1 MALKVGEL
9 FASFNVDTSGV
20 SSAVNSVE
28 KQLSSIGKNLAI
40 GGAAMTAAV
49 TVPLKKAA
57 SEIYQA
63 GSGFDAQMSKVFAI
77 AGDSVTKDAKAMAD
91 LRAAALEMGSTTS
104 FTASEAGEALQYMA
118 MAGWKTQDMLDGLA
132 PIMDL
137 AAASGESLGTV
148 SDIVTDALT
157 AFGLTA
163 ADTAHFTDVLAA
175 ASSNSNT
182 NVAIMGES
190 FKYVAPLAG
199 TLGYSVDDV
208 AVALGL
214 MANAGIKGSMAG
226 TSLRQVLSNLIS
238 PTDTQAEAMKQLG
251 ISLYDS
257 NGKVKDF
264 SELMGD
270 FRTVAQK
277 SGIDMKALRQS
288 VSELDSKLEAGT
300 ITEAEYNARI
310 QDLTEGNG
318 EFLQAVSD
326 LAGARGLSGLLA
338 IMNATDAD
346 FAKLVEAIDT
356 STGAAKRMSK
366 VMLDNAQGD
375 VTLFKSAVEGLEI
388 TLWGLAEGG
397 FRKTVQEATK
407 YVDAFRTAD
416 KATQKGTVLMATLA
430 AATGPVMV
438 GLGGVISILPK
449 LAHTFAA
456 VSGPAALLGM
466 GLVALGAAAIDD
478 QNTIGRTFIKSMTK
492 AGSKVEQF
500 GKKVKATL
508 PKMTTNMKAFLGSI
522 NTGIKRGLP
531 GMIDGASDILTTGI
545 SALAANM
552 KDAGKVSQTL
562 VSTLASG
569 LKRNIPQLVPAA
581 ASLVTNLVSTLISNA
596 PKVLDAG
603 LTLFSTLTD
612 SLLGLDWENIGTTLH
627 DSIVTALSEIKTNF
641 YTLVFG
647 KEPTE
652 EDLGDWGKLGS
663 KLVETIKAG
672 IKKASDG
679 GKNLLGGLVLGNDYN
694 PDDSWGTVAGKIWNK
709 IVSEMGKLLT
719 NAGDLIK
726 GLVLGPNYTADA
738 SWADVATEI
747 WKKIKSGFTT
757 LKSNAK
763 DLLGTIALGDDYKA
777 DDSWEKVGTA
787 LWGKIKTKLSTLASD
802 AKDLIGTLVLKG
814 EYTADTSWA
823 KIGQAIWNKAK
834 EKFSN
839 LAKDAKSIIGTFA
852 LGEGYTA
859 DASWSDIG
867 KAIWNKAKE
876 GFDGM
881 IKARKDFV
889 GELVLGDDYTPDTTW
904 GQIGTKIWQMAQS
917 GFTTLAADAKSFVGK
932 FALGDDYTADSSWAD
947 VGTAIFD
954 TIGNT
959 LSELAANAKE
969 LVAGLVFKPG
979 DEGYNADPS
988 WAQIGEKVWAMVIS
1002 GITSGIDFVTSILT
1016 KIGTPSIDAKN
1027 ISTTVTN
1034 AGTFVTNLVTQLLGG
1049 AITWGNQ
1056 ITNFAQQIAD
1066 KMAGFGWSSLGDSL
1080 GKVVGNLVQAIVNAI
1095 PNALNTA
1102 GKALDVGFTLAG
1114 GIVDS
1119 IASAFKKFNPD
1130 LNVSGIVS
1138 GLVNNIA
1145 DKIPKLFELGGK
1157 VLSAGAIIA
1166 QKLFSSISTA
1176 LSDLDA
1182 SGLAGTLGTA
1192 AADLLKNLL
1201 QNVGGLKDNGEVK
1214 TFLENLGQS
1223 IMDGMGA
1230 LGKIVG
1236 GFVGKLL
1243 GYLFSK
1249 EGLRDIYNAGTTVLE
1264 LILSGM
1270 NAGISGLLNFFG
1282 NAIDN
1287 ILIELGVIDPEA
1299 RAKSEES
1306 GRMLAAAMYAGLESE
1321 LSESM
1326 QGETMMSLMD
1336 YVLTKGGQGTQFS
1349 GDSGLSQSLEFGL
1362 NAILGTALENAVVDG
1377 QKDVEKFRHE
1387 VFSGL
1392 LNSKANDYDFWKM
1405 LGIGTDI
1412 NKDSFPHVGDYNEA
1426 MQDAIAEATKG
1437 YKFWTDYLEAN
1448 VNMSDIMPEDL
1459 NFWGAFLDAY
1469 STGDYDALM
1478 DLMTAQA
1485 TELFG
1490 ASEELQT
1497 ATGQANAARDEAVEA
1512 AHKEIQ
1518 GTAETVKAEVE
1529 NVIKAADESANEFAK
1544 KGLAGAI
1551 ADNTEA
1557 ADAAALS
1564 LSDAVVQEFLLTMS
1578 EENGNTIGTTFVN
1591 AIIAVLEDGSLVTV
1605 ATTLAND
1612 TYSAVSGILTESA
1625 GSGIGSNFGQGLV
1638 NGINSMID
1646 DATAAAANLGSAA
1659 AKALSSAIQE
1669 GSPSKLTAETG
1680 RNFGLGFI
1688 NSILS
1693 SASDASDAA
1702 VLVGRS
1708 AASALE
1714 GAVSDVQS
1722 MAANDMNLPVKQ
1734 RRSEAEVYAA
1744 ESEKAAQQYADAIAR
1759 ALDGARVVMDGED
1772 VGRLVMPTVSEMI
1785 AAEAGSRRWGT
1796 E

>member
-226 TSLRQVLSNLIS
+226 TNLRQVLSNLIS

-300 ITEAEYNARI
+300 ITEAEYNAQI
-310 QDLTEGNG
+310 QKLTDGNG

-338 IMNATDAD
+338 IMNATDED

-508 PKMTTNMKAFLGSI
+508 PKMATNMKAFLGSI

-663 KLVETIKAG
+663 KLVENIKAG

-679 GKNLLGGLVLGNDYN
+679 GKNLLGGLVLGSDYN

-747 WKKIKSGFTT
+747 WKKIKSGFAT

-787 LWGKIKTKLSTLASD
+787 LWSKIKTKLSTLASD

-823 KIGQAIWNKAK
+823 KIGQAIWDKAK

-859 DASWSDIG
+859 DTSWSDIG
-867 KAIWNKAKE
+867 KAIWSKAKE

-954 TIGNT
+954 TIGNK

-979 DEGYNADPS
+979 EEGYNADPS

-1002 GITSGIDFVTSILT
+1002 GITGGIDFVTSILT

-1056 ITNFAQQIAD
+1056 ITDFAQQIAD
-1066 KMAGFGWSSLGDSL
+1066 KMAGFGWSSLGDSM

-1095 PNALNTA
+1095 PGAIDVA
-1102 GKALDVGFTLAG
+1102 GKALNVGFTLAEG
-1114 GIVDS
+1114 LVNSIVSALDS
-1119 IASAFKKFNPD
+1119 SSSTLSG
-1130 LNVSGIVS
+1130 LNISGIVS
-1138 GLVNNIA
+1138 KLVENITTLL
-1145 DKIPKLFELGGK
+1145 PKAFELGGK
-1157 VLSAGAIIA
+1157 VLSAGAHIA
-1166 QKLFSSISTA
+1166 NKIMGSIASA
-1176 LSDLDA
+1176 LSDAEA
-1182 SGLAGTLGTA
+1182 SGISEELSGAANELIDGLLLSITDFGSSDQVKEFMTNLGAGLRSA
-1192 AADLLKNLL
+1192 MNLL
-1201 QNVGGLKDNGEVK
+1201 GDL
-1214 TFLENLGQS
+1214 T
-1223 IMDGMGA
+1223 
-1230 LGKIVG
+1230 GKIAAHLLSKEG
-1236 GFVGKLL
+1236 SQKIWNAGISLGKLL
-1243 GYLFSK
+1243 GQGIIDGWTALWSGAQNFVANAFGLKQDGFELVDTESDNGAKVAAQGLADGTAYFAGFKKGWDKKGLLTSK
-1249 EGLRDIYNAGTTVLE
+1249 VEASNWAEILKIDAVYSGSPDAFKESIENTLSKDGKKIDWESLGWGEEWWTGFYNALRVGYATEDWDE
-1264 LILSGM
+1264 LRS
-1270 NAGISGLLNFFG
+1270 
-1282 NAIDN
+1282 
-1287 ILIELGVIDPEA
+1287 
-1299 RAKSEES
+1299 
-1306 GRMLAAAMYAGLESE
+1306 Y
-1321 LSESM
+1321 
-1326 QGETMMSLMD
+1326 GE
-1336 YVLTKGGQGTQFS
+1336 Q
-1349 GDSGLSQSLEFGL
+1349 
-1362 NAILGTALENAVVDG
+1362 
-1377 QKDVEKFRHE
+1377 
-1387 VFSGL
+1387 
-1392 LNSKANDYDFWKM
+1392 
-1405 LGIGTDI
+1405 
-1412 NKDSFPHVGDYNEA
+1412 
-1426 MQDAIAEATKG
+1426 IAEAAPDFT
-1437 YKFWTDYLEAN
+1437 WIEEAATEAATTAEAAAEKTQ
-1448 VNMSDIMPEDL
+1448 S
-1459 NFWGAFLDAY
+1459 AFEKAY
-1469 STGDYDALM
+1469 STIVGEENAANVGELAGG
-1478 DLMTAQA
+1478 MT
-1485 TELFG
+1485 E
-1490 ASEELQT
+1490 ASET
-1497 ATGQANAARDEAVEA
+1497 AISAMET
-1512 AHKEIQ
+1512 
-1518 GTAETVKAEVE
+1518 TLAEGKDRV
-1529 NVIKAADESANEFAK
+1529 
-1544 KGLAGAI
+1544 G
-1551 ADNTEA
+1551 
-1557 ADAAALS
+1557 DAAA
-1564 LSDAVVQEFLLTMS
+1564 AVSNEAVQQFLLTMS
-1578 EENGNTIGTTFVN
+1578 EENGTTIATTFVD
-1591 AIIAVLEDGSLVTV
+1591 AIIAILEDGSLVTV

-1646 DATAAAANLGSAA
+1646 DATAAASNLGSAA

-1693 SASDASDAA
+1693 SANDASDAA
-1702 VLVGRS
+1702 VLMGRS

-1759 ALDGARVVMDGED
+1759 ALNGARVVMDGED